1 MDCLV
6 ALCQTRPT
14 LGDLAKN
21 FEAHQDWIAR
31 AKDASADLILFPELS
46 LTGYFLKDLVPDVA
60 LRLDDAHV
68 QKIVAQSIDR
78 SILFGLV
85 EESEDHRY
93 FNSAVFAEN
102 GKILHVH
109 RKVFLPDYGIFE
121 EGRYFA
127 AGEDITPIKSKW
139 GNFGILLC
147 EDAWHAAAP
156 WLHFLQGADALLIP
170 SASPA
175 RGVDTDSPELSSQK
189 SWRALSQSI
198 AMFSQTWVLHCNRV
212 GFEDGTSFW
221 GGSSV
226 TSPFGHVE
234 AEAEG
239 QEEQLLLFKMAD
251 DALRRARIFS
261 PLRRGAQPD
270 LIRRHLARLL
280 KDPDAMKE

>member
-60 LRLDDAHV
+60 LRLDDARV

-156 WLHFLQGADALLIP
+156 WLHFLQGAGALLIP

>member
-6 ALCQTRPT
+6 ALCQTRPA
-14 LGDLAKN
+14 LGDLSRN
-21 FEAHQDWIAR
+21 FESHQDWISR
-31 AKDASADLILFPELS
+31 AKDASADLIIFPELS
-46 LTGYFLKDLVPDVA
+46 LTGYFLKDLVPEVA
-60 LRLDDAHV
+60 LRLDDDRV
-68 QKIVAQSIDR
+68 QKIIAQSKDC

-85 EESEDHRY
+85 EESDDHRY
-93 FNSAVFAEN
+93 FNSAVFAED

-127 AGEDITPIKSKW
+127 AGEDIGTVKSKW

-189 SWRALSQSI
+189 SWHILNQSI

-221 GGSSV
+221 GGSSI
-226 TSPFGHVE
+226 TSPFGQVE

-239 QEEQLLLFKMAD
+239 QEEQLLLFKMTAGP
-251 DALRRARIFS
+251 LRRARIFS
-261 PLRRGAQPD
+261 PLRRNAQPD

-280 KDPDAMKE
+280 KDPDAMEQ

>member
-221 GGSSV
+221 GGSSL